1 MKKKE
6 NKKDN
11 SYRII
16 TLDGGNDKT
25 KSQKFRTNKVTAETT
40 KQL

>member
-6 NKKDN
+6 NKKEKSN
-11 SYRII
+11 RII